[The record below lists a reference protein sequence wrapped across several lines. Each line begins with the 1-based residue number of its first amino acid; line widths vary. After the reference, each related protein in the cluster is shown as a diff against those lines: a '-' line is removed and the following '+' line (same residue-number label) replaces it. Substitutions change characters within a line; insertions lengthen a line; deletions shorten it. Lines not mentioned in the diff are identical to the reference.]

1 MGSPDF
7 CYWRMKRSM
16 NFYVQRAVLDVGVK
30 ILFAAVYGIDNH
42 GEDPEWAVYR
52 DNRLKELYEEYT
64 ELDIHTDPILEGFNH
79 CMTRPA

>member
-42 GEDPEWAVYR
+42 GEDPEWA
-52 DNRLKELYEEYT
+52 
-64 ELDIHTDPILEGFNH
+64 
-79 CMTRPA
+79 AA